1 MQVATASYAEVAA
14 RVRTVIAAYAQ
25 AIDDGRHAD
34 VAAMFCPEGS
44 IDLPSAGVV
53 TGTDALTAMFRAG
66 PASSQAR
73 HLVTSTHVTRWSADH
88 AVAIS
93 DLVVAGQGGGGD
105 GGGSSGGDGGG
116 SSGGGGAGWYFR
128 SVGRYFDLL
137 HCRDGAWRFHSR
149 TLRFADDDRFA
160 DDGQFA
166 DEGKAP

>member
-1 MQVATASYAEVAA
+1 MQVATASYASAA
-14 RVRTVIAAYAQ
+14 AAVRGVIAAYAQ

-53 TGTDALTAMFRAG
+53 TGREALTAMFRAG
-66 PASSQAR
+66 PSSAQAR
-73 HLVTSTHVTRWSADH
+73 HLVTSTHVTRWSTDH

-105 GGGSSGGDGGG
+105 GGGSSGGGGG
-116 SSGGGGAGWYFR
+116 GWYFR

-137 HCRDGAWRFHSR
+137 HCRDGEWRFHSR
-149 TLRFADDDRFA
+149 TLRFADD
-160 DDGQFA
+160 
-166 DEGKAP
+166 GKAP